1 MNKEVNM
8 CLKKII
14 NLFLFL
20 SVFFVF
26 SGCSMLKSFSNAVA
40 MKDCKYSY
48 NRVSDVKVAGFSA
61 DTQFSF
67 FDVAKIIA
75 LLNGETD
82 SIPLSMNVVID
93 VENPNPKDAGFEK
106 MDYVLNVDDVDL
118 LSGELSDPFLVS
130 ANSKSQLPVNLSVDL
145 LSLLRG
151 ESKEPVIKIVKNI
164 LGIGEESS
172 NVQLKIKP
180 TIKAGKREIQAAN
193 YIPINFVL
201 GGRKK

>member
-1 MNKEVNM
+1 MK
-8 CLKKII
+8 LKKTISF
-14 NLFLFL
+14 FLFL
-20 SVFFVF
+20 SVAFGF

-48 NRVSDVKVAGFSA
+48 NKVSDIEVAGFSA

-67 FDVAKIIA
+67 FDVTKIIA
-75 LLNGETD
+75 LLNGETE
-82 SIPLSMNVVID
+82 SIPFSMNVVLD
-93 VENPNPKDAGFEK
+93 VENPNTKDAGFEK
-106 MDYVLNVDDVDL
+106 LNYILNIDNVEL
-118 LSGELSDPFLVS
+118 LSGELSGPFWVS

-164 LGIGEESS
+164 LGIGEEPS

-180 TIKAGKREIQAAN
+180 TIKAGQREIQAAN

-201 GGRKK
+201 ECRKK